1 MGRRLFGF
9 GVSLAMCF
17 GLSCAPATQAPETPD
32 APTAPQL
39 FSGLGDQHH
48 PITTTSETA
57 QAYFDQGLILVF
69 GFNHEA
75 AIRSFEAALVE
86 DPGCAMCAWGIALA
100 LGPNI
105 NAPMG
110 PDAER
115 QAFLAAQRAQQ
126 LAAGVSD
133 RERAYIEA
141 IQPRYGAEPLEDRS
155 PRDRAFADAMGK
167 LHEADPADT
176 DAATLYAEA
185 LMDLTP
191 WNYWTDEAEP
201 REHTEEVLDLLEGVL
216 AVQPDHVGA
225 NHYYIHAVE
234 EHFPE
239 RGVPAAER
247 LGGLAPE
254 AGHLVHMPSHI
265 FWRVG
270 RYDEATELN
279 RKAAAADEAFFA
291 TCRAGVFYRA
301 LYYPHNIHFLWAAA
315 AAQGQSQ
322 VALTN
327 ARKLETRTA
336 DQMAQFDFLEEFS
349 TVPMLTLA
357 RFGRWDEVLGVPRP
371 DASLVY
377 LTGVW
382 HYTRGLAQ
390 VRLGRPDMARSELEQ
405 LVAAAQSER
414 AAGLIVSGGVA
425 SVAALLEV
433 GRAHLAGELAAAG
446 KDYDSAIAQLTAA
459 VDAQDALAYM
469 EPPPWY
475 FPTRQALGA
484 VLLDADRA
492 AEAEA
497 VYRVDLEQ
505 YPRNGWSLF
514 GLAQSLR
521 AQGKTA
527 EAEWAEKGHREAFA
541 KADVTLRAS
550 RF

>member
-1 MGRRLFGF
+1 MRRSSFVWLVTAG
-9 GVSLAMCF
+9 LA
-17 GLSCAPATQAPETPD
+17 LATSCAPAAQDPDGSAAPDRPRLLT
-32 APTAPQL
+32 
-39 FSGLGDQHH
+39 GLGDQHH
-48 PITTTSETA
+48 PITTTSELA
-57 QAYFDQGLILVF
+57 QRYFDQGLILVF
-69 GFNHEA
+69 GFNHDA
-75 AIRSFEAALVE
+75 AVRSFEAGLAE

-110 PDAER
+110 PEAAR
-115 QAFLAAQRAQQ
+115 QAFAAAELAKQ
-126 LAAGVSD
+126 LAPGVSA

-141 IQPRYGAEPLEDRS
+141 LLPRYGAEPLEDRS
-155 PRDRAFADAMGK
+155 PRDRAYAEAMGK
-167 LHEADPADT
+167 LHEADPSDT

-201 REHTEEVLDLLEGVL
+201 REHTEETLDLLEGVL

-234 EHFPE
+234 EHYPD
-239 RGVPAAER
+239 RAVPAAER
-247 LGGLAPE
+247 LGDLAPD

-279 RKAAAADEAFFA
+279 QRAAAADEAFFA
-291 TCRAGVFYRA
+291 TCRAGTFYRA

-315 AAQGQSQ
+315 AAQGQSS
-322 VALTN
+322 VALTS
-327 ARKLETRTA
+327 ARKLEAKTA
-336 DQMAQFDFLEEFS
+336 DQIAQFDFLEEFA
-349 TVPMLTLA
+349 TVPILTLA
-357 RFGRWDEVLGVPRP
+357 RFGRWDEVLGTPKP
-371 DASLVY
+371 PAELVY

-390 VRLGRPDMARSELEQ
+390 IRKGEFEAARSELAQ
-405 LVAAAQSER
+405 LVNSARSER
-414 AAGLIVSGGVA
+414 ARELIVSGGIA
-425 SVAALLEV
+425 SVESLLGV
-433 GRAHLAGELAAAG
+433 ARAHLAGELAAAEN
-446 KDYDSAIAQLTAA
+446 DYASAIAQLNAA

-484 VLLDADRA
+484 VLLDAERP

-505 YPRNGWSLF
+505 HPRNGWSLF

-521 AQGKTA
+521 AQNKA
-527 EAEWAEKGHREAFA
+527 SEAEWAEKGFAEAWA
-541 KADVTLRAS
+541 NADVQLEAS